1 MNNEFP
7 NIYGRRNL
15 LQYAAAGLGMIA
27 LQALFAERLTA
38 QKTEGKNPLAPKS
51 PHYPSKA
58 KRVIFLNME
67 GGPSAQ
73 ETFNPKANHSIFNF
87 KQHGESGLP
96 VSELWPHVANHVDK
110 LCMLHGMHSDSAEH
124 ISASIQLHC
133 GKQLSSRPSMGSW
146 VTYGL
151 GSENEDLPGF
161 IILNPSTMGAGSKLY
176 GNAFLPGIF
185 SGTAVG
191 KSLELSDAANPRMS
205 QAAQRAL
212 LDRAQSRTRR
222 QIARHVQDGQ
232 LEGLLNSYELGFRM
246 QNSLPELLDISRESQ
261 QTLATYGIGKKPT
274 DDFGRQCLAARRMSE
289 AGVRF
294 IELVHKSWDHH
305 SEIAKL
311 LPDRCREVDQPISG
325 LLGDLS
331 QRDLLKDTLVLWG
344 GEFGRTASAHHKGG
358 GSGHNNKGYT
368 MWLAG
373 GDVRQGFSFG
383 QTDEEGW
390 EAIDGRIHTHDLH
403 ATMLHLLGLDHTKL
417 TYRYSG
423 RDFRLTDVHGRV
435 VEEILS

>member
-1 MNNEFP
+1 MNNQSH
-7 NIYGRRNL
+7 IHSRRNVL
-15 LQYAAAGLGMIA
+15 KFTAGGLGLLA
-27 LQALFAERLTA
+27 LRSLLTEECRA
-38 QKTEGKNPLAPKS
+38 GESDSQNPLAPKN
-51 PHYPSKA
+51 PHHSAQA

-73 ETFNPKANHSIFNF
+73 ETFKPKPGRSIFKF

-96 VSELWPHVANHVDK
+96 VSELLPHLATQADK

-151 GSENEDLPGF
+151 GSQNEDLPGF
-161 IILNPSTMGAGSKLY
+161 IILNPSTVGAGSKLY
-176 GNAFLPGIF
+176 ANAFLPGIY
-185 SGTAVG
+185 SGTAIG
-191 KSLELSDAANPRMS
+191 QSLELSDAANSRMDR
-205 QAAQRAL
+205 AAQRAL
-212 LDRAQSRTRR
+212 LERTQSRTALHIPNH
-222 QIARHVQDGQ
+222 QQDGQ
-232 LEGLLNSYELGFRM
+232 LTGLLNSYELGFRM
-246 QNSLPELLDISRESQ
+246 QTSLPELLDVNREPHGIRD
-261 QTLATYGIGKKPT
+261 AYGIGKQPT

-294 IELVHKSWDHH
+294 IELTHKSWDHH
-305 SEIAKL
+305 SEIARL
-311 LPDRCREVDQPISG
+311 LPDRCREIDQPIAA
-325 LLGDLS
+325 LLNDLS
-331 QRDLLKDTLVLWG
+331 QRGLLKDTLVLWG

-368 MWLAG
+368 MWMAG
-373 GDVRQGFSFG
+373 GGVRPGFSFG

-390 EAIDGRIHTHDLH
+390 EAIEGRIHTHDLH

-423 RDFRLTDVHGRV
+423 RDFRLTDVQGLV
-435 VEEILS
+435 VKEILS